1 MSGLFCLTLYLMR
14 HLEYDLQVA
23 VCRYLNYQYAHVLFM
38 SDTIASVKLTAPQAI
53 RNKQIQKDSFKCPDI
68 IIFEP
73 RGQYHGLFIEL
84 KKESPYKKN
93 GELFANDHLQGQAK
107 TMQDL
112 IARGYLC
119 HFAWSFEQAKSM
131 IDSYLSI

>member
-1 MSGLFCLTLYLMR
+1 MFKFVLMR

-23 VCRYLNYQYAHVLFM
+23 VCRYLNYQYAHILFM

-112 IARGYLC
+112 TERGYKC
-119 HFAWSFEQAKSM
+119 YFAWSFEQAKSL